1 MKLPILATFLILLPL
16 SSTHGQSQMQM
27 NREAG
32 QALEKADTKLN
43 ASYKKIMV
51 SKEVEEEAKKNLRIA
66 QRAWLQFVE
75 AQINT
80 IFPVKEGENPRDL
93 YGSMYA
99 LDYAST
105 KTKLVKTRIQ
115 QLEQIL
121 PSDSQDGTGSS
132 NKAALKELSQ
142 TRKDAQAAYNNLLK
156 FHYEDPGMEQVL
168 QQAQEAWV
176 KYAKAQLISQF
187 PLREEEQKMP
197 EVIYGPTYHADHAR
211 AEIKLLRQRTE
222 VLDAMLKGF

>member
-1 MKLPILATFLILLPL
+1 MNTHIPILATLLILLPL
-16 SSTHGQSQMQM
+16 SSTHAQSQMQM

-43 ASYKKIMV
+43 TIYKKIMA
-51 SKEVEEEAKKNLRIA
+51 SKDVEAEAKKNLRIA

-80 IFPVKEGENPRDL
+80 IFPVKKGENPREL

-105 KTKLVKTRIQ
+105 KTELLKNRIQ

-121 PSDSQDGTGSS
+121 PQDATGSS
-132 NKAALKELSQ
+132 NKAALKELGQ
-142 TRKDAQAAYNNLLK
+142 ARKDVQAAYRRLLK
-156 FHYEDPGMEQVL
+156 LHYEDPGMEQVV
-168 QQAQEAWV
+168 QQAQEAWE

-187 PLREEEQKMP
+187 PLREEEEKMP
-197 EVIYGPTYHADHAR
+197 EAIYGSTYYPDHAK
-211 AEIKLLRQRTE
+211 AEIKLIRQRIA
-222 VLDAMLKGF
+222 VLVAALQ